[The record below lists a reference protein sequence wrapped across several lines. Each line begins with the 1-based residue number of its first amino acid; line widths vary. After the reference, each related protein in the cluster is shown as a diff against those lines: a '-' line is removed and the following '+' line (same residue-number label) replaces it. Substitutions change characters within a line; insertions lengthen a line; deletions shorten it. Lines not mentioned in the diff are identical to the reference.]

1 MSGHS
6 KWANIKHKKGKADA
20 ARGKITT
27 KIGREI
33 TIAVRMGGPDPIGNM
48 RLKLALS
55 KARANNIPKD
65 NIKRAIAK
73 GAGEAGGASYEEISY
88 EGYGPAGVAI
98 MVTCLTD
105 NKNRTASDVRHAFSK
120 HGGNMGETGCVG
132 WMFKR
137 KGVFAIDAEAGYKE
151 DDIMMVAL
159 DAGAEDIK
167 SSEDGFEV
175 ITQPEDFDAVE
186 KALAEHNIATVAAE
200 INMVPDTMVSLQ
212 GEDAEKV
219 QRTID
224 ELEDLDDVQDVF
236 SNADLP
242 DLPDEED

>member
-1 MSGHS
+1 
-6 KWANIKHKKGKADA
+6 
-20 ARGKITT
+20 
-27 KIGREI
+27 
-33 TIAVRMGGPDPIGNM
+33 
-48 RLKLALS
+48 
-55 KARANNIPKD
+55 
-65 NIKRAIAK
+65 
-73 GAGEAGGASYEEISY
+73 
-88 EGYGPAGVAI
+88 
-98 MVTCLTD
+98 
-105 NKNRTASDVRHAFSK
+105 
-120 HGGNMGETGCVG
+120 MGETGCVG

-137 KGVFAIDAEAGYKE
+137 KGVFAIDSEAGYKE
-151 DDIMMVAL
+151 DDVMMVAL

-167 SSEDGFEV
+167 TSEDGFEI

-186 KALAEHNIATVAAE
+186 KALAEHNMATVAAE

-242 DLPDEED
+242 DLPDDED

>member
-1 MSGHS
+1 
-6 KWANIKHKKGKADA
+6 
-20 ARGKITT
+20 
-27 KIGREI
+27 
-33 TIAVRMGGPDPIGNM
+33 
-48 RLKLALS
+48 
-55 KARANNIPKD
+55 
-65 NIKRAIAK
+65 
-73 GAGEAGGASYEEISY
+73 
-88 EGYGPAGVAI
+88 
-98 MVTCLTD
+98 
-105 NKNRTASDVRHAFSK
+105 
-120 HGGNMGETGCVG
+120 
-132 WMFKR
+132 
-137 KGVFAIDAEAGYKE
+137 
-151 DDIMMVAL
+151 MMVAL

-167 SSEDGFEV
+167 TSEDGFEV

>member
-6 KWANIKHKKGKADA
+6 KWNNIKFKKGKADA

-73 GAGEAGGASYEEISY
+73 GSGEAGGASYEEISY

-137 KGVFAIDAEAGYKE
+137 KGVFAIDSEAGYKE
-151 DDIMMVAL
+151 DDVMMVTR
-159 DAGAEDIK
+159 
-167 SSEDGFEV
+167 SEERRVGKECRSRWS
-175 ITQPEDFDAVE
+175 PY
-186 KALAEHNIATVAAE
+186 H
-200 INMVPDTMVSLQ
+200 
-212 GEDAEKV
+212 
-219 QRTID
+219 
-224 ELEDLDDVQDVF
+224 
-236 SNADLP
+236 
-242 DLPDEED
+242 